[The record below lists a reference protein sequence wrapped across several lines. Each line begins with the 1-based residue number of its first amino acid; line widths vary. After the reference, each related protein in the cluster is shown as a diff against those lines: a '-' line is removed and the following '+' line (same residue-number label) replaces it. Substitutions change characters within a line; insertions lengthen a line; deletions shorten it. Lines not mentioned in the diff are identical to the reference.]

1 MSKQVL
7 FTMFGATGDLAKRK
21 LYPALF
27 QLYKKGEIA
36 ENFAVI
42 GTARRPWTDEYY
54 RQIVMES
61 LAGLSSDQEE
71 LNDFSSH
78 FYYQSHDVNDSSHY
92 HALKELGDE
101 LREKYNTACNQA
113 VRNVHKK
120 DRLAAGCRNDN
131 CRTFNRACDSRTFA
145 SRLIQRAYR
154 TDGH

>member
-54 RQIVMES
+54 RQIVIES
-61 LAGLSSDQEE
+61 LSGLSSMPSKSSEIGSE
-71 LNDFSSH
+71 KSTILPATKFSIWLWHHNFS
-78 FYYQSHDVNDSSHY
+78 QSLLTTS
-92 HALKELGDE
+92 
-101 LREKYNTACNQA
+101 NQK
-113 VRNVHKK
+113 R
-120 DRLAAGCRNDN
+120 
-131 CRTFNRACDSRTFA
+131 F
-145 SRLIQRAYR
+145 
-154 TDGH
+154 

>member
-54 RQIVMES
+54 RQIIIES
-61 LAGLSSDQEE
+61 LSGLSNNEKE
-71 LNDFSSH
+71 LADFSTVIRSSIWLWRRN
-78 FYYQSHDVNDSSHY
+78 FSQSLLTIS
-92 HALKELGDE
+92 
-101 LREKYNTACNQA
+101 NQK
-113 VRNVHKK
+113 R
-120 DRLAAGCRNDN
+120 
-131 CRTFNRACDSRTFA
+131 F
-145 SRLIQRAYR
+145 
-154 TDGH
+154 